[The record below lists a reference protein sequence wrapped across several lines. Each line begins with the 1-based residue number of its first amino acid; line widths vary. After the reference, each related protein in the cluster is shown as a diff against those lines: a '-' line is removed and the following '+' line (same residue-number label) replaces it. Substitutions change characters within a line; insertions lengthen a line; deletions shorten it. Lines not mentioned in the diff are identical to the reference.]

1 MVLKNQH
8 RRVEHPWVVSPSL
21 KRQQE
26 GAPTINWYPNDGGCL
41 EKTVRQGLWPP
52 GGGIASLQQP
62 RSEKLSSSHWSFSEQ
77 VPRATA
83 DCSQKMEETLVL
95 RESGKGSTVTEGM
108 FNTCF
113 SAQGWCSVRLVSYLL
128 YYSDVASKLCW
139 TGAFR

>member
-8 RRVEHPWVVSPSL
+8 RKVEHPWAVSPSL

-77 VPRATA
+77 LPMATA
-83 DCSQKMEETLVL
+83 DCSQKTEETLVL
-95 RESGKGSTVTEGM
+95 REWKR
-108 FNTCF
+108 F
-113 SAQGWCSVRLVSYLL
+113 
-128 YYSDVASKLCW
+128 YSDRGDVQHVFLCS
-139 TGAFR
+139 GMVFYKIG